1 MSIDYQLLIDE
12 AMLSIVRKVLIST
25 CETGLIGEQSFYIS
39 FKTDDPEVVLSR
51 NMRNKYPKEITIVL
65 QYQFKD
71 LRVLEDRFSVNIA
84 FGGVPE
90 TIVVPFFVLTSFID
104 PIANFSLQFN
114 RSKENVDLESE
125 TFAEYTDLDNDK
137 EIKRMKPK
145 LAIKTK
151 AFPTDKLQQA
161 GEVIAIDKFRKKSK

>member
-12 AMLSIVRKVLIST
+12 AMLSIVRKVLISI
-25 CETGLIGEQSFYIS
+25 CEKGLIGEQSFYIS
-39 FKTDDPEVVLSR
+39 FKTDDSEVVLSR

-90 TIVVPFFVLTSFID
+90 TIVVPFSVLTSFID

-114 RSKENVDLESE
+114 RGKENVDWESE
-125 TFAEYTDLDNDK
+125 TFATDLDNDK
-137 EIKRMKPK
+137 EIKRMQPK
-145 LAIKTK
+145 LATKTK
-151 AFPTDKLQQA
+151 ALPEDKSQKA

>member
-12 AMLSIVRKVLIST
+12 AMLSIVRKVLRNT

-39 FKTDDPEVVLSR
+39 FKTDDSEVVLSR
-51 NMRNKYPKEITIVL
+51 NIRQRYPKEITIVL
-65 QYQFKD
+65 QYQYKD

-84 FGGVPE
+84 FSGLPE
-90 TIVVPFFVLTSFID
+90 NIVVPFSALTSFID

-114 RSKENVDLESE
+114 RNKEDVDFEIE
-125 TFAEYTDLDNDK
+125 TFESDSDNK
-137 EIKRMKPK
+137 TEIKQIKPK
-145 LAIKTK
+145 LSAKEK
-151 AFPTDKLQQA
+151 SFPNDKLQKA

>member
-39 FKTDDPEVVLSR
+39 FKTDDSEVVLSR

-71 LRVLEDRFSVNIA
+71 LRVLEDRFFVNIA

-90 TIVVPFFVLTSFID
+90 TIVVPFSVLTSFID

-114 RSKENVDLESE
+114 RGKENVDWESE
-125 TFAEYTDLDNDK
+125 TFATDLDNDK
-137 EIKRMKPK
+137 EIKRMQPK
-145 LAIKTK
+145 LATKTK
-151 AFPTDKLQQA
+151 ALPKDKLQKA

>member
-39 FKTDDPEVVLSR
+39 FKTDDSEVVLSR

-90 TIVVPFFVLTSFID
+90 TIVVPFSVLTSFID
-104 PIANFSLQFN
+104 PITNFSLQFN
-114 RSKENVDLESE
+114 RGKENVDWESE
-125 TFAEYTDLDNDK
+125 TFATDLDNDK
-137 EIKRMKPK
+137 EIKRMQPK
-145 LAIKTK
+145 LATKTK
-151 AFPTDKLQQA
+151 ALPKDKLQKA

>member
-12 AMLSIVRKVLIST
+12 AMLSIVRKVLHNT
-25 CETGLIGEQSFYIS
+25 CNTGLIGEQSFYIS
-39 FKTDDPEVVLSR
+39 FKTDDPEVVLSQHIR
-51 NMRNKYPKEITIVL
+51 QRYPKEITIVL

-84 FGGVPE
+84 FVGIPE
-90 TIVVPFFVLTSFID
+90 TIVVPFSSLTSFID

-114 RSKENVDLESE
+114 RNKETIDFEVE
-125 TFAEYTDLDNDK
+125 TFDSYLDNET

-145 LAIKTK
+145 LPAKEK
-151 AFPTDKLQQA
+151 SPSKYKLQKA

>member
-12 AMLSIVRKVLIST
+12 AMLSIVRKVLINTS
-25 CETGLIGEQSFYIS
+25 ESGLIGEQSFYIS

-90 TIVVPFFVLTSFID
+90 TIVVPFSVLTSFID
-104 PIANFSLQFN
+104 PVANFSLQFN
-114 RSKENVDLESE
+114 RNKEDVDFKEE
-125 TFAEYTDLDNDK
+125 TFDLDLDNDK

-145 LAIKTK
+145 LATNTK
-151 AFPTDKLQQA
+151 AFPKDKVQKA

>member
-12 AMLSIVRKVLIST
+12 AMLSIVRKVLISI

-71 LRVLEDRFSVNIA
+71 LRVSEDRFSVNIA

-90 TIVVPFFVLTSFID
+90 TILVPFSVLTSFID

-114 RSKENVDLESE
+114 RGKESVDLESE
-125 TFAEYTDLDNDK
+125 TFAIDLDNDK

-151 AFPTDKLQQA
+151 ALPKDKLQKA

>member
-12 AMLSIVRKVLIST
+12 AMLSIVKKVLINT

-51 NMRNKYPKEITIVL
+51 SIRHKYPKEITIVL

-71 LRVLEDRFSVNIA
+71 LRVLEDRLSVNIA
-84 FGGVPE
+84 FGGAPE
-90 TIVVPFFVLTSFID
+90 TIIVPFSALTSFID

-114 RSKENVDLESE
+114 RNKEDVDFKEE
-125 TFAEYTDLDNDK
+125 EFALDLDNDK

-145 LAIKTK
+145 LATK
-151 AFPTDKLQQA
+151 AKSFPKDKLQKA

>member
-39 FKTDDPEVVLSR
+39 FKTDDQEVVLSR

-84 FGGVPE
+84 FGGAPE
-90 TIVVPFFVLTSFID
+90 TIVVPFSVLTSFID

-114 RSKENVDLESE
+114 RGKESVDLESE
-125 TFAEYTDLDNDK
+125 IFAIDLDNDK

-151 AFPTDKLQQA
+151 ALPTDKLQKA

>member
-71 LRVLEDRFSVNIA
+71 LRVSEDRFSVNIA

-90 TIVVPFFVLTSFID
+90 TIVVPFSVLTSFID

-114 RSKENVDLESE
+114 RGKESVDLESE
-125 TFAEYTDLDNDK
+125 IFAIDLDNDK
-137 EIKRMKPK
+137 EIKPK

-151 AFPTDKLQQA
+151 ALPTDKLQKA

>member
-12 AMLSIVRKVLIST
+12 AMLSIVRKVLINTS
-25 CETGLIGEQSFYIS
+25 ESGLIGEQSFYIS

-65 QYQFKD
+65 QYQFRD
-71 LRVLEDRFSVNIA
+71 LQVLEDRFSVNIA
-84 FGGVPE
+84 FGWAAE
-90 TIVVPFFVLTSFID
+90 TIIVPFSVLTSFID
-104 PIANFSLQFN
+104 PVANFSLQFN
-114 RSKENVDLESE
+114 RGKENVELESE
-125 TFAEYTDLDNDK
+125 TFAADFDSDK

-145 LAIKTK
+145 LATKTK
-151 AFPTDKLQQA
+151 AFPKDKVQKA

>member
-12 AMLSIVRKVLIST
+12 AMLSIVRKVLISI

-39 FKTDDPEVVLSR
+39 FKTDDSEVVLSR

-90 TIVVPFFVLTSFID
+90 TIVVPFSVLTSFID

-114 RSKENVDLESE
+114 RGKENVDWESE
-125 TFAEYTDLDNDK
+125 TFATDLDNDK
-137 EIKRMKPK
+137 EIKRMQPK
-145 LAIKTK
+145 LATKTK
-151 AFPTDKLQQA
+151 ALPEDKLQKA